1 MEKALGLKKTR
12 YWNIVPGDKRQSI
25 IEFNK
30 KCKESVWEYKDLW
43 EKLTRRMGYWVDMKN
58 PYITYENKYI
68 ESVWWVIAQIFKAK
82 NKKGESLVYKGH
94 KVIPYCYR
102 CGTALSSHEV
112 AQGYQTIK
120 DNSVYI
126 KFKLTEEKDTYVLA
140 WTTTPWTLP
149 SNVALAINT
158 GVTYCKVEIDKN
170 NFFILAKNRIEE
182 VLKIQIYEI
191 IKDISGKDL

>member
-1 MEKALGLKKTR
+1 MKGFRVERKAGWDTHGLPVELQVEKALGLKNKQDIE
-12 YWNIVPGDKRQSI
+12 NIVPGDKRQSI

-82 NKKGESLVYKGH
+82 NDKGESLVYKGH

-112 AQGYQTIK
+112 AQGYQTVK

-126 KFKLTEEKDTYVLA
+126 KFKA
-140 WTTTPWTLP
+140 
-149 SNVALAINT
+149 
-158 GVTYCKVEIDKN
+158 
-170 NFFILAKNRIEE
+170 AKCRKGN
-182 VLKIQIYEI
+182 
-191 IKDISGKDL
+191 